1 MDRMT
6 AHRRAPAG
14 LLLALAFAATTGCLP
29 FRGERTA
36 RQIIQSVNPFGLAPT
51 AARDKIVVRSVLLE
65 RPTGDPYLATELW
78 ETTLKPLPP
87 ETAALLAE
95 NGLRVGTFPSN
106 APAELL
112 ERINAGDGTVRPHES
127 TANLGEAKVLPVNGP
142 VPHARFQIFDDI
154 GAAPKSIEFENG
166 QFGFAMTGMAADGG
180 KLKLAF
186 EPKAQHG
193 QRQGWFRPTLDG
205 TGFAR
210 HEQKELDRFPKLQF
224 EVTVRPGE
232 YLVIGP
238 TERPADRAGGAWFV
252 ADANGGSRMRI
263 LVVRAWRGPSVP
275 ADPLPGRKP
284 VPSE

>member
-1 MDRMT
+1 MI
-6 AHRRAPAG
+6 AHRRAPVG
-14 LLLALAFAATTGCLP
+14 LFLALALAGSVGCLP

-36 RQIIQSVNPFGLAPT
+36 RQLIQSVNPFGLAPSAT
-51 AARDKIVVRSVLLE
+51 RDKVVVRSVLLE
-65 RPTGDPYLATELW
+65 RPTGDPYLTTELW
-78 ETTLKPLPP
+78 DSTLKPLPP

-112 ERINAGDGTVRPHES
+112 ERINSGDGTVHPHEA

-142 VPHARFQIFDDI
+142 LPLARFQQMDDI
-154 GAAPKSIEFENG
+154 GATPKSCVYENA
-166 QFGFAMTGMAADGG
+166 QFGFALSATASEGG
-180 KLKLAF
+180 RLKLSF

-210 HEQKELDRFPKLQF
+210 HEQKEMDRFPKLQF
-224 EVTVRPGE
+224 EVIVRPGE

-238 TERPADRAGGAWFV
+238 TERPVDKVGGAWFV
-252 ADANGGSRMRI
+252 AEANSGSRMRV
-263 LVVRAWRGPSVP
+263 LVVRAWRGPTAP

-284 VPSE
+284 LPSAE